1 MMVNRS
7 DARRFSRA
15 ALLAAWCLGGCISTE
30 GLELESRAF
39 CATAA
44 PTSTPW
50 SSIVLVTSSLRMAGE
65 VTCSGVA
72 VAPNLVLTNMACII
86 PPAGIEEEDLDVQ
99 NPELFTD
106 QSLSYAVDV
115 NYAADCLA
123 GDMWSTVEDGDFSER
138 VTRVLDASVLRVD
151 TIVDGFP
158 DATSTV
164 RRVLHSRTESRCW
177 DSLAVLVLD
186 QALSLQPAV
195 LRVDENTDVG
205 APVVLSGFAVESS
218 LLTRHEIP
226 ASVESVTFG
235 ANDERAPPRSMLL
248 SGFICEYE
256 HGGGV
261 FAEDTGA
268 VVGIITSERDYE
280 CVDEAAGTIATRLAP
295 FRRLLAE
302 SATLAGYTLRAERRT
317 YAPSPVPWPACPGG

>member
-1 MMVNRS
+1 MMVTRA
-7 DARRFSRA
+7 DASRFSNA
-15 ALLAAWCLGGCISTE
+15 ALTAWVLGGCVSTA
-30 GLELESRAF
+30 GLELESGAF
-39 CATAA
+39 CASDA
-44 PTSTPW
+44 PSMTPW

-72 VAPNLVLTNMACII
+72 VAPNLVLTNVACLV
-86 PPAGIEEEDLDVQ
+86 PPPGIEEDDLDVQ

-115 NYAADCLA
+115 DYSADCLA
-123 GDMWSTVEDGDFSER
+123 NDMWSAIEDGDFSER
-138 VTRVLDASVLRVD
+138 ITRVLEPSVIRVD
-151 TIVDGFP
+151 TILDGFP

-164 RRVLHSRTESRCW
+164 RRILHSRTESRCW

-186 QALSLQPAV
+186 QALSLRPAL

-205 APVVLSGFAVESS
+205 SPVVLSGFAVESS

-226 ASVESVTFG
+226 ATIESVTYE
-235 ANDERAPPRSMLL
+235 ANDGRAPPRSMLL

-268 VVGIITSERDYE
+268 LLGIITSERDYE
-280 CVDEAAGTIATRLAP
+280 CVDEEAGTIATRLAP

-302 SATLAGYTLRAERRT
+302 SATLAGYTLPVERRT
-317 YAPSPVPWPACPGG
+317 DDPSRRPWPPCRGD